1 VENVEHLLKLSDE
14 YQVKRIYD
22 SCVNF
27 LERQSIEEGNVM
39 KILMLASLYSLENV
53 RQSCYNLLKYM
64 KLNSIK
70 TFAQDQHLDKQNLQD
85 ILEQKILWLECFLEV
100 FLYPQ
105 FIGMVECCFWLWHEA
120 KEYMAWCP
128 QHFSSGRSFTDIE
141 KRLQECTV
149 CKEMITTMIN
159 ATKADCHGY
168 RKYGNNRIYFNKNLP
183 FVIEQLS
190 KLRKGQ

>member
-1 VENVEHLLKLSDE
+1 MENVEHLLKLSDE
-14 YQVKRIYD
+14 YQVKRIFD

-27 LERQSIEEGNVM
+27 LEKQAIEEGNVM
-39 KILMLASLYSLENV
+39 KILMLANLYSLGNV

-64 KLNSIK
+64 KLRSIK
-70 TFAQDQHLDKQNLQD
+70 TFAQEQHLDKQNLQD
-85 ILEQKILWLECFLEV
+85 VLEQRIVWLETFLV
-100 FLYPQ
+100 FYLYPQ

-120 KEYMAWCP
+120 KRYMAWCP
-128 QHFSSGRSFTDIE
+128 QHFSDGKSYTDIE

-159 ATKADCHGY
+159 GTSPGF
-168 RKYGNNRIYFNKNLP
+168 RGRRPYGNDKIYFDKSLP

-190 KLRKGQ
+190 KLRKG